1 MIFDKETKMLDTVT
15 RLGHGLD
22 VVFFVYA
29 PWIEVGFGVLAMCAI
44 LEFVM
49 EKK

>member
-1 MIFDKETKMLDTVT
+1 MLDTVT

-29 PWIEVGFGVLAMCAI
+29 PWIELGFGVLAMCAVY
-44 LEFVM
+44 EFFFV
-49 EKK
+49 KGN

>member
-1 MIFDKETKMLDTVT
+1 MLDMVT

-29 PWIEVGFGVLAMCAI
+29 PWIELGFGALAMCAVY
-44 LEFVM
+44 EFFFV
-49 EKK
+49 KGN